1 MFQIGASPDVSM
13 TDDDVV
19 PDRQHLKP
27 GPGFMRQPFKI
38 YENLRSAVSGYRGQ
52 ASRGVYQVMMMIMMI
67 IMMMMMMMMMM
78 MSPGYIS
85 GVYQVFH
92 KTHEILEWEINRTRK
107 TRKLQLYLWKPSIY
121 AIYV

>member
-1 MFQIGASPDVSM
+1 MIASILTKELDTNCFNPMFQIGASPDVSM

-52 ASRGVYQVMMMIMMI
+52 TSRGVYQVMMMMMMIMMMIMMMMMMMMMMIMMI
-67 IMMMMMMMMMM
+67 IMMMICYHLPKQRL
-78 MSPGYIS
+78 SQDRLFP
-85 GVYQVFH
+85 
-92 KTHEILEWEINRTRK
+92 W
-107 TRKLQLYLWKPSIY
+107 
-121 AIYV
+121 